1 MARSKLVQVNEKI
14 AEGVMGGYKKI
25 EEGVVGGFTKMTDRF
40 VDQFLAREG
49 ESVEDAKKPLAE
61 EQAAR
66 EEAAAEKARRL
77 EQQARMEA
85 GRNTGKQH
93 QK

>member
-25 EEGVVGGFTKMTDRF
+25 EEGVVGGFTIMTDRF

-49 ESVEDAKKPLAE
+49 ESVEDAKKRLAE

-66 EEAAAEKARRL
+66 ALSWNRILK
-77 EQQARMEA
+77 
-85 GRNTGKQH
+85 
-93 QK
+93 